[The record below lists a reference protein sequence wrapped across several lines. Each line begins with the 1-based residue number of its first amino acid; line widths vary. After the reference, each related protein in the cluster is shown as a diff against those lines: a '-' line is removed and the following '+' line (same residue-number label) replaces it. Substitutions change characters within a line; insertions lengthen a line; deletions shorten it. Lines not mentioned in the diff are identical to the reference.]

1 MKISRLIFA
10 YLLLSYSLAS
20 SQEVEDECNLTYEI
34 VLLDYHD
41 NKEPLTNA
49 EVKIDELGFS
59 SRTNNAGRLT
69 LLGLCKSTF
78 TVFVDHPECNP
89 QTFEV
94 KLNRSKSD
102 VFFLEHHFQ
111 QLDEIELI
119 GSNIN
124 RAKKQL
130 VKRIDENWISSN
142 RSKSLGEA
150 LKNLSGVTTLQTGTT
165 ISKPIIQG
173 MRGSRI
179 ITVSNGTR
187 QEDMEWGDEH
197 APSIQ
202 MGSFD
207 EIKIEK
213 GADALAY
220 GTDAIGGVIVLDHQ
234 KFYPVDSERREFGT
248 GYHTNGL
255 GGYIFH
261 QIKKTNSNGSYF
273 KSSLNYQRFGDRSAP
288 SYNLTN
294 TGNKNQSINLI
305 YGKNK
310 LSTGWELNF
319 SLLVDQI
326 GILRSSH
333 IGNLD
338 DLERSINSRTP
349 LYIEDFRYDIYTP
362 KQNVLHGTFSG

>member
-1 MKISRLIFA
+1 M
-10 YLLLSYSLAS
+10 S
-20 SQEVEDECNLTYEI
+20 SIKDFRFKSEP
-34 VLLDYHD
+34 
-41 NKEPLTNA
+41 KEPTP
-49 EVKIDELGFS
+49 IDE
-59 SRTNNAGRLT
+59 
-69 LLGLCKSTF
+69 
-78 TVFVDHPECNP
+78 V
-89 QTFEV
+89 
-94 KLNRSKSD
+94 
-102 VFFLEHHFQ
+102 
-111 QLDEIELI
+111 ELI
-119 GSNIN
+119 GSNID

-130 VKRIDENWISSN
+130 VKRLDEDWISSN

-213 GADALAY
+213 GANALAY

-248 GYHTNGL
+248 GYHTNGR

-261 QIKKTNSNGSYF
+261 QIKKTNTNGSYF
-273 KSSLNYQRFGDRSAP
+273 KSSLNYQRFGDRTAP
-288 SYNLTN
+288 NYNLTN
-294 TGNKNQSINLI
+294 TGNKSQSVNLI

-319 SLLVDQI
+319 SLLLDQI

-362 KQNVLHGTFSG
+362 KQDILHGTFSGSYFKNLTEKLLLWTGERWIISLSKNDNAKSIFEMNMEDKTNNIEAFKKSHIAKDIEELFPDAKLIDVQEEKNE